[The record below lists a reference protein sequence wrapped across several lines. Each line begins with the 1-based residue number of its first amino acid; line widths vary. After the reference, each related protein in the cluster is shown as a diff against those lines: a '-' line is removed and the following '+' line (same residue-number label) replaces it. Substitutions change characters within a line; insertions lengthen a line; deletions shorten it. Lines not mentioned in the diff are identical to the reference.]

1 MQPFVGVISDTHG
14 IIRPGALAALQGCDF
29 IIHAGDVGDSQVLD
43 QLEAI
48 APVHAVRGN
57 VDFGALGERLPEDA
71 LVTWHGKH
79 LYVYHILEQLPLD
92 PAAAGFHAV
101 IYGHSHK
108 PDIAYKE
115 GVLYFNPGSAGPRR
129 FELPISVGRL
139 TIENDMLKAETIEL
153 KTNG

>member
-14 IIRPGALAALQGCDF
+14 IMRPGALAALQGCDF

-108 PDIAYKE
+108 PDIAHKE

-139 TIENDMLKAETIEL
+139 TIENDMLKAEIIKL
-153 KTNG
+153 KTEG

>member
-1 MQPFVGVISDTHG
+1 MEPFIGVISDTHG
-14 IIRPGALAALQGCDF
+14 LMRPGALEDLKGCDF
-29 IIHAGDVGDSQVLD
+29 IIHAGDVGAPEILA

-57 VDFGALGERLPEDA
+57 VDFGALGERLPDDT
-71 LVTWHGKH
+71 VVSWHGKH
-79 LYVYHILEQLPLD
+79 LYVYHILEHLPLD

-108 PDIAYKE
+108 PDIAQKN

-129 FELPISVGRL
+129 FDLPISVGRL
-139 TIENDMLKAETIEL
+139 TIENGELKAEIRTIE
-153 KTNG
+153 G

>member
-14 IIRPGALAALQGCDF
+14 IMRPDALDALMGCDF
-29 IIHAGDVGDSQVLD
+29 IIHAGDVGDPQILD

-57 VDFGALGERLPEDA
+57 VDYGALAERLPDDA
-71 LVTWHGKH
+71 LVTWRGKH
-79 LYVYHILEQLPLD
+79 LYVYHILDNLPLD

-108 PDIAYKE
+108 PDIAHKD
-115 GVLYFNPGSAGPRR
+115 GVLFFNPGSAGPRR
-129 FELPISVGRL
+129 FDLPLSVGRL
-139 TIENDMLKAETIEL
+139 TVENDQLKADLIMLKS
-153 KTNG
+153 